1 MDCLEMSLQTSI
13 IEKDIIEILFKAF
26 ALNEIYYLEK
36 KLPEEEKG
44 A

>member
-1 MDCLEMSLQTSI
+1 MDRVEMSLQMSI
-13 IEKDIIEILFKAF
+13 ITKDIEILFKAF

-36 KLPEEEKG
+36 KLPGAEKG

>member
-1 MDCLEMSLQTSI
+1 MDHLEMSLQISI

-26 ALNEIYYLEK
+26 AFSEIYYLEK
-36 KLPEEEKG
+36 KLPEAEKG